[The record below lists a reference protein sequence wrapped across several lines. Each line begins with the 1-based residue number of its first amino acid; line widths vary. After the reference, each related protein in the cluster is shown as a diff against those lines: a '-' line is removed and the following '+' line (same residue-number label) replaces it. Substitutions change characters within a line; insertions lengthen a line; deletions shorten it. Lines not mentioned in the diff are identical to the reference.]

1 MENKIRASLK
11 QRKKRL
17 NKESIFDCI
26 FFLGPM
32 FIIFTIVFT
41 LPLILGIIYSFTN
54 WSGISGVCSF
64 TGVEN
69 YIRMFKS
76 DSQFIKSLLIT
87 GKFVFWNCLL
97 TNIFAMFFAVLL
109 TKDKRSNIF
118 TRTSLFLPNMIS
130 LVVIGFI
137 WRFLLT
143 GIGKQAYELTGNSL
157 FSIDILGNPKLVV
170 YALVLVS
177 FWAGVGYIMIIY
189 IASIK
194 SVDKSILEAGEID
207 GCNKVNLFF
216 RVTLPSMMNTVSI
229 GIFINIAG
237 SIKIFDMVWSL
248 TNGGPGGASEVAM
261 VNVYREAFERQ
272 NFGYANAK
280 SIILTLII
288 IIITAIQL
296 KITERKD

>member
-1 MENKIRASLK
+1 MKNNMIASS
-11 QRKKRL
+11 KKRKMKIS
-17 NKESIFDCI
+17 KENILDCI

-32 FIIFTIVFT
+32 FIVFTFVFT
-41 LPLILGIIYSFTN
+41 LPLIMGIVYSFTN
-54 WSGISGVCSF
+54 WSGISGVYSF
-64 TGVEN
+64 NGIEN
-69 YIRMFKS
+69 YIRMFKT
-76 DSQFIKSLLIT
+76 DSQFIKSLWVT

-97 TNIFAMFFAVLL
+97 TNIFAMLFAVLL
-109 TKDKRSNIF
+109 TKDKKSNVF
-118 TRTSLFLPNMIS
+118 TRTALFLPNMIS
-130 LVVIGFI
+130 LVVVGFI
-137 WRFLLT
+137 WRFLLK
-143 GIGKQAYELTGNSL
+143 GIGQQAYELTGSSL
-157 FSIDILGNPKLVV
+157 FSVDILGNPQLVV

-189 IASIK
+189 IAAIK
-194 SVDKSILEAGEID
+194 SVDKNVLEAGQID
-207 GCNKVNLFF
+207 GCNKVDLFF
-216 RVTLPSMMNTVSI
+216 KVTLPSMISTVSV

-280 SIILTLII
+280 SIVLTLII
-288 IIITAIQL
+288 IVITAIQL

>member
-1 MENKIRASLK
+1 MENNIRASLK
-11 QRKKRL
+11 QRKKKL
-17 NKESIFDCI
+17 NKETIFDCM

-32 FIIFTIVFT
+32 FIIFTVVFT
-41 LPLILGIIYSFTN
+41 VPLIMGIVYSFTN
-54 WSGISGVCSF
+54 WSGISGVYAF
-64 TGVEN
+64 TGIEN
-69 YIRMFKS
+69 YIRMFKN
-76 DSQFIKSLLIT
+76 DSRFIESLIVT

-97 TNIFAMFFAVLL
+97 TNVFAMFFAVIL
-109 TKDKRSNIF
+109 TKDKKSNIF

-130 LVVIGFI
+130 LVVVGFI

-143 GIGKQAYELTGNSL
+143 GIGKQAYELTGSSL

-170 YALVLVS
+170 AALVLVS

-189 IASIK
+189 IAAIK
-194 SVDKSILEAGEID
+194 SVDKNVLEAGQID

-216 RVTLPSMMNTVSI
+216 RVTLPSMISTVSV
-229 GIFINIAG
+229 GIFINISG

-280 SIILTLII
+280 SIVLTLII